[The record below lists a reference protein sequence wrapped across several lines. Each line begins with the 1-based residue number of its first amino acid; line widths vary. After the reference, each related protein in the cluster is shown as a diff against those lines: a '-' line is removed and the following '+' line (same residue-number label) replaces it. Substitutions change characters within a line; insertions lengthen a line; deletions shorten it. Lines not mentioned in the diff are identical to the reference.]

1 MGFWSK
7 IGTTQKHPVFIR
19 AQTVTTTS
27 KSLAFK
33 PGLHGIPEEG
43 DLIAH
48 DATQEVRNMIE
59 IIAGTEAGVTI

>member
-1 MGFWSK
+1 MEFWSK

-19 AQTVTTTS
+19 AQTVTTS

-48 DATQEVRNMIE
+48 DATQEVRNMID
-59 IIAGTEAGVTI
+59 IITGTEAGVTI

>member
-1 MGFWSK
+1 MEFWSK

-27 KSLAFK
+27 KSLTFN
-33 PGLHGIPEEG
+33 PGLDGIAEEG

-59 IIAGTEAGVTI
+59 IITGMEAGVTI